1 MFWLNVILIVVSTL
15 LVVAILLQQRG
26 EGISTMFGGDGG
38 GAYHTKRG
46 MEKFIFF
53 STIVLS
59 VLFVGNAIV
68 RLFF

>member
-1 MFWLNVILIVVSTL
+1 MFWFNVLLIVVSTL
-15 LVVAILLQQRG
+15 LVVVVLLQQRG
-26 EGISTMFGGDGG
+26 EGISTAFGGDGG

-46 MEKFIFF
+46 MEKLVFY

-59 VLFVGNAIV
+59 VIFIGSAIA